1 MTSEIFIK
9 INAKSDAGYSRSAL
23 YLTKFD
29 IDVFCN
35 TMKLV
40 KNER

>member
-23 YLTKFD
+23 CLTKFD
-29 IDVFCN
+29 IDVFCCS
-35 TMKLV
+35 
-40 KNER
+40 